1 VALLWSWQRFQALD
15 IDAVYDML
23 ALRAK
28 VFVLE
33 QGPYLD
39 PDGADRQ
46 AWHVFG
52 RDAGGELLA
61 YLRIVDPGV
70 KFDEPSIGRV
80 VVERTVRGQGH
91 GHALMVQGVSR
102 CNAVWPGRP
111 IWMSAQAH
119 LQRYYQ
125 HHGFE
130 TVGDEYLEDDIAHV
144 HMRRSAR

>member
-1 VALLWSWQRFQALD
+1 VTLEWSWQRFQALD

-46 AWHVFG
+46 AWHLFG
-52 RDAGGELLA
+52 RDANGELLA
-61 YLRIVDPGV
+61 YLRVVDPGV
-70 KFDEPSIGRV
+70 KFEEPSIGRV
-80 VVERTVRGQGH
+80 VIERASRGLGH
-91 GHALMVQGVSR
+91 GHALMAEGVAR
-102 CNAVWPGRP
+102 CSAVWPGRP
-111 IWMSAQAH
+111 IRISAQAH

-130 TVGDEYLEDDIAHV
+130 TVSEVYLEDDIAHV
-144 HMRRSAR
+144 QMRRSA